1 MSHQPE
7 NDLVNVG
14 HERKQQWL
22 ERVWQQREEVVY
34 PKLFG
39 PIAPSIHTVPE
50 KLFLRLLSAHNPAA
64 PADETAAAT
73 VPQPPTIQPWWLSHG
88 VLTSPPNAD
97 RDSWLYV
104 TTALSN
110 PWGEA
115 PDEKHPGGYSGL
127 GYEFIIEC
135 ATEAR
140 WPLDVL
146 HWLIALQVLTAC
158 GELEGGLVEP
168 MDRIALGGPL
178 DGSADCL
185 LRNVLLLAHPH
196 LPAQAELDSGK
207 FDLLLCVGITDAEMA
222 FARSQGGDALAQ
234 LLTHNDYLPVTNP
247 KRISAV

>member
-1 MSHQPE
+1 MSNQPDDKLLE
-7 NDLVNVG
+7 TGFD
-14 HERKQQWL
+14 RKQQWL
-22 ERVWQQREEVVY
+22 ERVWQQREDVVY

-39 PIAPSIHTVPE
+39 AMAPSIQTVPE
-50 KLFLRLLSAHNPAA
+50 KLFLRLLSAHRPAA
-64 PADETAAAT
+64 PADATAPA
-73 VPQPPTIQPWWLSHG
+73 PGPPTIQPWWLSHG
-88 VLTSPPNAD
+88 VLTSRPNAN
-97 RDSWLYV
+97 RSSWLYV

-115 PDEKHPGGYSGL
+115 PDERHPGGYSGL
-127 GYEFIIEC
+127 GFEFIIEC

-146 HWLIALQVLTAC
+146 HWLIAMQVLTAC

-196 LPAQAELDSGK
+196 LPAQMELDSGK
-207 FDLLLCVGITDAEMA
+207 LDLLLCVGITDAEMA
-222 FARSQGGDALAQ
+222 FARSQGGESLGQ
-234 LLTHNDYLPVTNP
+234 LLAHNDYLPVTNP
-247 KRISAV
+247 KRASAV